1 MANEDLLALNKA
13 IVLFIKNLKAQGRS
27 NNTIIA
33 YQGDLAQL
41 STFLT
46 ESKVES
52 VDQVSTANI
61 EAFKKGLEHK
71 KYTPKSISRK
81 LNSVKSFFRFLEQEG
96 VVGSDPSKTIPHPK
110 LKISLPRILKP
121 LEYRALRD
129 ASRHDQRSNAIIELM
144 LQSGLRI
151 GEVANLQLSDIKQD
165 ELIIQPYE
173 SHAARKVPLN
183 RSAKKALET
192 YLNVRG
198 EAKTNHVFIT
208 KTGRALLIRNIRSTL
223 KNYLRKSGLIDVKVN
238 DLRNTF
244 ITYQLSAGVPLDIV
258 AKIVGH
264 QRISTTEK
272 YLNLVAQT
280 ESKRTIKLKEL

>member
-1 MANEDLLALNKA
+1 MASEDLLNLDKA
-13 IVLFIKNLKAQGRS
+13 TELFIKNLKSQGRS

-33 YQGDLAQL
+33 YKGDLAQL
-41 STFLT
+41 SSFLI
-46 ESKVES
+46 EMRVES
-52 VDQVSTANI
+52 VDQIATANI

-96 VVGSDPSKTIPHPK
+96 VLSSDPSKTISHPK
-110 LKISLPRILKP
+110 LKPSLPRILKP
-121 LEYRALRD
+121 SEYRALRD
-129 ASRHDQRSNAIIELM
+129 ASRHDQRATTIVELM

-173 SHAARKVPLN
+173 SHPARKVPLN
-183 RSAKKALET
+183 QSAKKALEA

-198 EAKTNHVFIT
+198 EAKTNHIFIT

-223 KNYLRKSGLIDVKVN
+223 KNYLRKSDLIDVKIN

-272 YLNLVAQT
+272 YLNLVTQT
-280 ESKRTIKLKEL
+280 ENKRTIKLKEL

>member
-13 IVLFIKNLKAQGRS
+13 VELFIKNLKTQGRS

-33 YQGDLAQL
+33 YQGDLTQL
-41 STFLT
+41 LTFLT
-46 ESKVES
+46 ESKIET
-52 VDQVSTANI
+52 VDQVNTANI
-61 EAFKKGLEHK
+61 EAFKKGLEKK

-81 LNSVKSFFRFLEQEG
+81 LNSVKSFFRFLEEEG
-96 VVGSDPSKTIPHPK
+96 VISNDPSKTVPHPK
-110 LKISLPRILKP
+110 LEISLPRILKP

-173 SHAARKVPLN
+173 SHSARKVPLN
-183 RSAKKALET
+183 RSAKKALED

-198 EAKTNHVFIT
+198 EAKTNHIFIT

-223 KNYLRKSGLIDVKVN
+223 RNYLRKSGLVDVKVN

-272 YLNLVAQT
+272 YLNLTPQT
-280 ESKRTIKLKEL
+280 ENKRTVKLKEL

>member
-1 MANEDLLALNKA
+1 MANEDLLKLNKA
-13 IVLFIKNLKAQGRS
+13 IELFVKNLKSQGRS

-33 YQGDLAQL
+33 YQGDLTQL
-41 STFLT
+41 SSFLT
-46 ESKVES
+46 ELGIGS

-61 EAFKKGLEHK
+61 ETFKKGLEKK

-81 LNSVKSFFRFLEQEG
+81 LNSIKSFFRFLEEEKIIDQ
-96 VVGSDPSKTIPHPK
+96 DPSKTISHPK
-110 LKISLPRILKP
+110 LKPSIPRILKP
-121 LEYRALRD
+121 SEYRALRD
-129 ASRHDQRSNAIIELM
+129 ASRHDQRTTAIVELM

-151 GEVANLQLSDIKQD
+151 GEVANLQLSDIKQE

-173 SHAARKVPLN
+173 SHPARKVPLN
-183 RSAKKALET
+183 RSAKKALDA

-198 EAKTNHVFIT
+198 ETKINYIFIT

-223 KNYLRKSGLIDVKVN
+223 RNYLRKSELADVKVN

-244 ITYQLSAGVPLDIV
+244 ITYQLSAGVPLDII

-272 YLNLVAQT
+272 YLNLVTQT
-280 ESKRTIKLKEL
+280 ENKRTIKLKEL

>member
-1 MANEDLLALNKA
+1 MTNEDLLNLTKA
-13 IVLFIKNLKAQGRS
+13 IELFIKNLKSQGRS

-33 YQGDLAQL
+33 YQGDLNQL
-41 STFLT
+41 VSFLA
-46 ESKVES
+46 ESQIES
-52 VDQVSTANI
+52 VDQVATANI

-96 VVGSDPSKTIPHPK
+96 VIPSDPSKTVTHPK
-110 LKISLPRILKP
+110 LKLSIPRILKP

-129 ASRHDQRSNAIIELM
+129 ASRHDQRSTAIIELM

-173 SHAARKVPLN
+173 SHSARKVPLN
-183 RSAKKALET
+183 RSAKKALEG

-198 EAKTNHVFIT
+198 EAKTNHIFIT

-223 KNYLRKSGLIDVKVN
+223 RNYLKKSGLNDVKVN

-244 ITYQLSAGVPLDIV
+244 ITFQLSAGVPLDIV

-272 YLNLVAQT
+272 YLNLVTQT
-280 ESKRTIKLKEL
+280 ESKRTVKLKEL